1 MKFKKAVPV
10 IGILFLA
17 AAGVGIAKE
26 STSRSNP
33 STSPA
38 RLVSVSNPDLTADT
52 LDIKNEISRL
62 EHRLKTLSS
71 EKANNPDLKE
81 DIAAVKAKIAR
92 LRTRLRTLQEER
104 TNPDLTADIA
114 AVKTEIGR
122 LRARLKTLRA
132 EGANPDLKEDIAAV
146 KAKIAKLRTRLKT
159 LRAERTNPDLTADI
173 AAVKKKIALLRLR
186 LRELRTNSSDLDRN
200 GRDLQDRESPE
211 ASLHHDG
218 DDHRLERGRW
228 SALEGGPHREATR
241 EIMQGSHERI
251 VALYSPTHHAGY
263 HAKMHR
269 HSR

>member
-71 EKANNPDLKE
+71 GKPNNPDLKE

-92 LRTRLRTLQEER
+92 LRARLR
-104 TNPDLTADIA
+104 
-114 AVKTEIGR
+114 
-122 LRARLKTLRA
+122 TLRA
-132 EGANPDLKEDIAAV
+132 EGA
-146 KAKIAKLRTRLKT
+146 
-159 LRAERTNPDLTADI
+159 NPDLTADI
-173 AAVKKKIALLRLR
+173 AAVKKKIALLRIR
-186 LRELRTNSSDLDRN
+186 LRELRTNSSDFDRN

-241 EIMQGSHERI
+241 EIMRGAHERI
-251 VALYSPTHHAGY
+251 VALYSPTHQAGY

>member
-71 EKANNPDLKE
+71 GKPNNPDLKE

-92 LRTRLRTLQEER
+92 LRARLRTLRAEGA
-104 TNPDLTADIA
+104 NPDLTADIA
-114 AVKTEIGR
+114 AVKAKIAR
-122 LRARLKTLRA
+122 LRARLRTLRA
-132 EGANPDLKEDIAAV
+132 EGA
-146 KAKIAKLRTRLKT
+146 
-159 LRAERTNPDLTADI
+159 NPDLTADI
-173 AAVKKKIALLRLR
+173 AAVKKKIALLRIR
-186 LRELRTNSSDLDRN
+186 LRELRTNSSDFDRN

-241 EIMQGSHERI
+241 EIMRGAHERI
-251 VALYSPTHHAGY
+251 VALYSPTHQAGY

>member
-81 DIAAVKAKIAR
+81 DIA
-92 LRTRLRTLQEER
+92 Q
-104 TNPDLTADIA
+104 
-114 AVKTEIGR
+114 
-122 LRARLKTLRA
+122 
-132 EGANPDLKEDIAAV
+132 V
-146 KAKIAKLRTRLKT
+146 KAKIAKLRARLRT
-159 LRAERTNPDLTADI
+159 LRAEGTNPDLTADI
-173 AAVKKKIALLRLR
+173 AAVKKKIALLRIR
-186 LRELRTNSSDLDRN
+186 LRELRTNSSDFDRN

-241 EIMQGSHERI
+241 EIMRGSHERI
-251 VALYSPTHHAGY
+251 VALYSPTHQAGY

>member
-26 STSRSNP
+26 STSLSKP

-38 RLVSVSNPDLTADT
+38 RLVSVSNPDLAEDT

-71 EKANNPDLKE
+71 EKANNPDLKT
-81 DIAAVKAKIAR
+81 DIAAIKTKIA
-92 LRTRLRTLQEER
+92 
-104 TNPDLTADIA
+104 
-114 AVKTEIGR
+114 K

-132 EGANPDLKEDIAAV
+132 EQPNPDLKADIAAV
-146 KAKIAKLRTRLKT
+146 KTKIAKLRARLKT
-159 LRAERTNPDLTADI
+159 LRAAQPNPDLKADI
-173 AAVKKKIALLRLR
+173 AAVKKKIALLRIR
-186 LRELRTNSSDLDRN
+186 LREMRANLSDFDRT

-218 DDHRLERGRW
+218 DDHQLDRGRL

-251 VALYSPTHHAGY
+251 VALYAPAHEAGY

>member
-71 EKANNPDLKE
+71 GKPNNPDLKE

-92 LRTRLRTLQEER
+92 LRARLRTLRAEGA
-104 TNPDLTADIA
+104 NPDLTADIA
-114 AVKTEIGR
+114 AVKAKIAR
-122 LRARLKTLRA
+122 LRARLR
-132 EGANPDLKEDIAAV
+132 
-146 KAKIAKLRTRLKT
+146 T
-159 LRAERTNPDLTADI
+159 LRAERPNPDLTADI
-173 AAVKKKIALLRLR
+173 AAVKKKIALLRIR
-186 LRELRTNSSDLDRN
+186 LRELRTNSSDFDRN

-241 EIMQGSHERI
+241 EIMRGAHERI
-251 VALYSPTHHAGY
+251 VALYSPTHQAGY

>member
-92 LRTRLRTLQEER
+92 LRTRL
-104 TNPDLTADIA
+104 
-114 AVKTEIGR
+114 
-122 LRARLKTLRA
+122 KTLRA
-132 EGANPDLKEDIAAV
+132 EGTDPDLKEDIAAV

>member
-10 IGILFLA
+10 IGILVLA

-26 STSRSNP
+26 STSLSKS
-33 STSPA
+33 STSDA
-38 RLVSVSNPDLTADT
+38 RLVSVSNPELTEDI

-71 EKANNPDLKE
+71 EKANNPDLK
-81 DIAAVKAKIAR
+81 
-92 LRTRLRTLQEER
+92 T
-104 TNPDLTADIA
+104 DIA
-114 AVKTEIGR
+114 AVKTKIAK

-132 EGANPDLKEDIAAV
+132 EQPNPDLK
-146 KAKIAKLRTRLKT
+146 
-159 LRAERTNPDLTADI
+159 ADI
-173 AAVKKKIALLRLR
+173 AAVKKKIALLRVR
-186 LRELRTNSSDLDRN
+186 LREMRTNLSDFDRT

-218 DDHRLERGRW
+218 DDHQLERGRL

-251 VALYSPTHHAGY
+251 VALYAPAHQAGY

>member
-71 EKANNPDLKE
+71 GKPN
-81 DIAAVKAKIAR
+81 
-92 LRTRLRTLQEER
+92 
-104 TNPDLTADIA
+104 NPDLTA
-114 AVKTEIGR
+114 
-122 LRARLKTLRA
+122 
-132 EGANPDLKEDIAAV
+132 DIAAV
-146 KAKIAKLRTRLKT
+146 KAKIAKLRARLRT
-159 LRAERTNPDLTADI
+159 LRAEGTNPDLTADI
-173 AAVKKKIALLRLR
+173 AAVKKKIALLRIR
-186 LRELRTNSSDLDRN
+186 LRELRTNSSDFDRN

-241 EIMQGSHERI
+241 EIMRGSHERI
-251 VALYSPTHHAGY
+251 VALYSPTHQVGY

>member
-26 STSRSNP
+26 STSLSKP
-33 STSPA
+33 SISPA
-38 RLVSVSNPDLTADT
+38 RLVSVSNPDLAEDT

-71 EKANNPDLKE
+71 EKANNPDLKT
-81 DIAAVKAKIAR
+81 DIAAIKTKIA
-92 LRTRLRTLQEER
+92 
-104 TNPDLTADIA
+104 
-114 AVKTEIGR
+114 K

-132 EGANPDLKEDIAAV
+132 EQPNPDLK
-146 KAKIAKLRTRLKT
+146 
-159 LRAERTNPDLTADI
+159 ADI
-173 AAVKKKIALLRLR
+173 AAVKKKIALLRIR
-186 LRELRTNSSDLDRN
+186 LREMRANLSDFDRT

-218 DDHRLERGRW
+218 DDHQLDRGRL

-251 VALYSPTHHAGY
+251 VALYAPAHEAGY

>member
-10 IGILFLA
+10 IGILVLA

-26 STSRSNP
+26 STSLSKS
-33 STSPA
+33 STSAA
-38 RLVSVSNPDLTADT
+38 RLVSVSNPELTEDI

-71 EKANNPDLKE
+71 EKANNPDLK
-81 DIAAVKAKIAR
+81 
-92 LRTRLRTLQEER
+92 T
-104 TNPDLTADIA
+104 DIA
-114 AVKTEIGR
+114 AVKTKIAK

-132 EGANPDLKEDIAAV
+132 EQPNPDLK
-146 KAKIAKLRTRLKT
+146 
-159 LRAERTNPDLTADI
+159 ADI
-173 AAVKKKIALLRLR
+173 AAVKKKIALLRVR
-186 LRELRTNSSDLDRN
+186 LREMRTNLSDFDRT

-218 DDHRLERGRW
+218 DDHQLERGRL

-251 VALYSPTHHAGY
+251 VALYAPAHQAGY

>member
-26 STSRSNP
+26 STSLSKP

-38 RLVSVSNPDLTADT
+38 RLVSVSNPDLAEDT

-71 EKANNPDLKE
+71 EKANNPDLKT
-81 DIAAVKAKIAR
+81 DIAAIKTKIA
-92 LRTRLRTLQEER
+92 
-104 TNPDLTADIA
+104 
-114 AVKTEIGR
+114 K

-132 EGANPDLKEDIAAV
+132 EQPNPDLKADIAAV
-146 KAKIAKLRTRLKT
+146 KTKIAKLRARLKT
-159 LRAERTNPDLTADI
+159 LRAEQPNPDLKADI
-173 AAVKKKIALLRLR
+173 AAVKKKIALLRIR
-186 LRELRTNSSDLDRN
+186 LREMRANLSDFDRT

-218 DDHRLERGRW
+218 DDHQLDRGRL

-251 VALYSPTHHAGY
+251 VALYAPAHEAGY

>member
-10 IGILFLA
+10 IGILVLA

-26 STSRSNP
+26 STSLSKS
-33 STSPA
+33 STSAA
-38 RLVSVSNPDLTADT
+38 RLVSVSNPELTEDI

-62 EHRLKTLSS
+62 EHRFKTLSS
-71 EKANNPDLKE
+71 EKANNPDLK
-81 DIAAVKAKIAR
+81 
-92 LRTRLRTLQEER
+92 T
-104 TNPDLTADIA
+104 DIA
-114 AVKTEIGR
+114 AVKTKIAK

-132 EGANPDLKEDIAAV
+132 EQPNPDLKADIAAV
-146 KAKIAKLRTRLKT
+146 KTEIAKLRARLKT
-159 LRAERTNPDLTADI
+159 LRAEQPNPDLKADI
-173 AAVKKKIALLRLR
+173 AAVKKKIALLRVR
-186 LRELRTNSSDLDRN
+186 LREMRTNLSDFDRT

-218 DDHRLERGRW
+218 DDHQLERGRL

-251 VALYSPTHHAGY
+251 VALYAPAHQAGY

>member
-71 EKANNPDLKE
+71 EKANNPDL
-81 DIAAVKAKIAR
+81 
-92 LRTRLRTLQEER
+92 
-104 TNPDLTADIA
+104 
-114 AVKTEIGR
+114 
-122 LRARLKTLRA
+122 
-132 EGANPDLKEDIAAV
+132 
-146 KAKIAKLRTRLKT
+146 
-159 LRAERTNPDLTADI
+159 TADI
-173 AAVKKKIALLRLR
+173 AAVKKKIALLRIR
-186 LRELRTNSSDLDRN
+186 LRELRTNSSDFDRN

-241 EIMQGSHERI
+241 EIMRGSHERI
-251 VALYSPTHHAGY
+251 VALYSPTHQAGY

>member
-26 STSRSNP
+26 STSLSKP

-38 RLVSVSNPDLTADT
+38 RLVSVSNPDLAEDT

-71 EKANNPDLKE
+71 EKANNPDLKT
-81 DIAAVKAKIAR
+81 DIAAIKTKIA
-92 LRTRLRTLQEER
+92 
-104 TNPDLTADIA
+104 
-114 AVKTEIGR
+114 K

-132 EGANPDLKEDIAAV
+132 EQPNPDLKADIAAI
-146 KAKIAKLRTRLKT
+146 KTKIAKLRARLKT
-159 LRAERTNPDLTADI
+159 LRAEQPNPDLKADI
-173 AAVKKKIALLRLR
+173 AAVKKKIALLRIR
-186 LRELRTNSSDLDRN
+186 LREMRANLSDFDRT

-218 DDHRLERGRW
+218 DDHQLDRGRL

-251 VALYSPTHHAGY
+251 VALYAPAHEAGY

>member
-71 EKANNPDLKE
+71 GKPNNPDLTA

-92 LRTRLRTLQEER
+92 LRARLRTLRAEGA
-104 TNPDLTADIA
+104 NPDLTADIA
-114 AVKTEIGR
+114 AVKAKIAR
-122 LRARLKTLRA
+122 LRARLR
-132 EGANPDLKEDIAAV
+132 
-146 KAKIAKLRTRLKT
+146 T
-159 LRAERTNPDLTADI
+159 LRAERPNPDLTADI
-173 AAVKKKIALLRLR
+173 AAVKKKIALLRIR
-186 LRELRTNSSDLDRN
+186 LRELRTNSSDFDRN

-241 EIMQGSHERI
+241 EIMRGAHERI
-251 VALYSPTHHAGY
+251 VALYSPTHQAGY

>member
-26 STSRSNP
+26 STSLSKP

-38 RLVSVSNPDLTADT
+38 RLVSVSNPDLAEDT

-71 EKANNPDLKE
+71 EKANNPDLKT
-81 DIAAVKAKIAR
+81 DIAAIKTKIA
-92 LRTRLRTLQEER
+92 
-104 TNPDLTADIA
+104 
-114 AVKTEIGR
+114 K

-132 EGANPDLKEDIAAV
+132 EQPNPDLKADIAAI
-146 KAKIAKLRTRLKT
+146 KTKIAKLRARLKT
-159 LRAERTNPDLTADI
+159 LRAEQPNPDLKADIAAVKTKIAKLRVRLKTLRAEQPNLDLKADI
-173 AAVKKKIALLRLR
+173 AAVKKKIALLRIR
-186 LRELRTNSSDLDRN
+186 LREMRANLSDFDRT

-218 DDHRLERGRW
+218 DDHQLDRGRL

-251 VALYSPTHHAGY
+251 VALYAPAHEAGY

>member
-81 DIAAVKAKIAR
+81 DIAQVKAKIA
-92 LRTRLRTLQEER
+92 
-104 TNPDLTADIA
+104 
-114 AVKTEIGR
+114 K

-132 EGANPDLKEDIAAV
+132 EGTNPDLKEDIAQV
-146 KAKIAKLRTRLKT
+146 KAKIARLRARLRT
-159 LRAERTNPDLTADI
+159 LRAEGTNPDLTADI
-173 AAVKKKIALLRLR
+173 AAVKKKIALLRIR
-186 LRELRTNSSDLDRN
+186 LRELRTNSSDFDRN

-241 EIMQGSHERI
+241 EIMRGSHERI
-251 VALYSPTHHAGY
+251 VALYSPTHQAGY

>member
-10 IGILFLA
+10 IGILVLA

-26 STSRSNP
+26 STSLSKS
-33 STSPA
+33 STSDA
-38 RLVSVSNPDLTADT
+38 RLVSVSNPELTEDI

-71 EKANNPDLKE
+71 EKANNPDLKT
-81 DIAAVKAKIAR
+81 DIAAIKTKIA
-92 LRTRLRTLQEER
+92 
-104 TNPDLTADIA
+104 
-114 AVKTEIGR
+114 K

-132 EGANPDLKEDIAAV
+132 EQPNPDLK
-146 KAKIAKLRTRLKT
+146 
-159 LRAERTNPDLTADI
+159 ADI
-173 AAVKKKIALLRLR
+173 AAVKKKIALLRVR
-186 LRELRTNSSDLDRN
+186 LREMRTNLSDFDRT

-218 DDHRLERGRW
+218 DDHQLERGRL

-251 VALYSPTHHAGY
+251 VALYAPAHQAGY

>member
-71 EKANNPDLKE
+71 GKPNNPDLKE

-92 LRTRLRTLQEER
+92 LRARLR
-104 TNPDLTADIA
+104 
-114 AVKTEIGR
+114 
-122 LRARLKTLRA
+122 
-132 EGANPDLKEDIAAV
+132 
-146 KAKIAKLRTRLKT
+146 T
-159 LRAERTNPDLTADI
+159 LRAERPNPDLTADI
-173 AAVKKKIALLRLR
+173 AAVKKKIALLRIR
-186 LRELRTNSSDLDRN
+186 LRELRTNSSDFDRN

-241 EIMQGSHERI
+241 EIMRGAHERI
-251 VALYSPTHHAGY
+251 VALYSPTHQAGY

>member
-10 IGILFLA
+10 IGILVLA

-26 STSRSNP
+26 STSLSKS
-33 STSPA
+33 STSAA
-38 RLVSVSNPDLTADT
+38 RLVSVSNPELTEDI

-71 EKANNPDLKE
+71 EKANNPDLKT
-81 DIAAVKAKIAR
+81 DIAAIKTKIA
-92 LRTRLRTLQEER
+92 
-104 TNPDLTADIA
+104 
-114 AVKTEIGR
+114 K

-132 EGANPDLKEDIAAV
+132 EQPNPDLK
-146 KAKIAKLRTRLKT
+146 
-159 LRAERTNPDLTADI
+159 ADI
-173 AAVKKKIALLRLR
+173 AAVKKKIALLRVR
-186 LRELRTNSSDLDRN
+186 LREMRTNLSDFDRT

-218 DDHRLERGRW
+218 DDHQLERGRL

-251 VALYSPTHHAGY
+251 VALYAPAHQAGY

>member
-71 EKANNPDLKE
+71 GKPNNPDLKE

-92 LRTRLRTLQEER
+92 LRARLRTLRAER
-104 TNPDLTADIA
+104 PNPDLTADIA
-114 AVKTEIGR
+114 AVKAKIAR
-122 LRARLKTLRA
+122 LRARLR
-132 EGANPDLKEDIAAV
+132 
-146 KAKIAKLRTRLKT
+146 T
-159 LRAERTNPDLTADI
+159 LRAERPNPDLTADI
-173 AAVKKKIALLRLR
+173 AAVKKKIALLRIR
-186 LRELRTNSSDLDRN
+186 LRELRTNSSDFDRN

-241 EIMQGSHERI
+241 EIMRGAHERI
-251 VALYSPTHHAGY
+251 VALYSPTHQAGY

>member
-26 STSRSNP
+26 STSLSKP

-38 RLVSVSNPDLTADT
+38 RLVSVSNPDLAEDT

-71 EKANNPDLKE
+71 EKANNPDLKT
-81 DIAAVKAKIAR
+81 DIAAIKTKIA
-92 LRTRLRTLQEER
+92 
-104 TNPDLTADIA
+104 
-114 AVKTEIGR
+114 K

-132 EGANPDLKEDIAAV
+132 EQPNPDLK
-146 KAKIAKLRTRLKT
+146 
-159 LRAERTNPDLTADI
+159 ADI
-173 AAVKKKIALLRLR
+173 AAVKKKIALLRIR
-186 LRELRTNSSDLDRN
+186 LREMRANLSDFDRT

-218 DDHRLERGRW
+218 DDHQLDRGRL

-251 VALYSPTHHAGY
+251 VALYAPAHEAGY

>member
-81 DIAAVKAKIAR
+81 DIAQVKAKIAK
-92 LRTRLRTLQEER
+92 LRARLRTLRAEG

-114 AVKTEIGR
+114 AVK
-122 LRARLKTLRA
+122 
-132 EGANPDLKEDIAAV
+132 
-146 KAKIAKLRTRLKT
+146 AKIAKLRARLRT
-159 LRAERTNPDLTADI
+159 LRAEGTNPDLTADI
-173 AAVKKKIALLRLR
+173 AAVKKKIALLRIR
-186 LRELRTNSSDLDRN
+186 LRELRTNSSDFDRN

-241 EIMQGSHERI
+241 EIMRGSHERI
-251 VALYSPTHHAGY
+251 VALYSPTHQAGY

>member
-26 STSRSNP
+26 TTSQSKP

-81 DIAAVKAKIAR
+81 DIAAVKAKIAK
-92 LRTRLRTLQEER
+92 LRARLRTLRAER
-104 TNPDLTADIA
+104 PNPDLKADIA
-114 AVKTEIGR
+114 AVKTEI
-122 LRARLKTLRA
+122 
-132 EGANPDLKEDIAAV
+132 
-146 KAKIAKLRTRLKT
+146 AKLRTRLRT
-159 LRAERTNPDLTADI
+159 LRTERSNPDLKADI
-173 AAVKKKIALLRLR
+173 AAVKKKIALLRIR
-186 LRELRTNSSDLDRN
+186 LRELRTNSSDFDRN
-200 GRDLQDRESPE
+200 GGDIQDRESPE

-251 VALYSPTHHAGY
+251 VALYSPTNKAGY